1 MAEPENAATS
11 GRGGACVNELRVIA
25 LPSVAMVHEGDD
37 LVAMFL
43 EALGESGLTLEDRDL
58 VIVTSKVVSKSE
70 GPGRSLRRHRRD
82 TRSPSSKVSPRRVLR
97 RRGPMRITETRH
109 GFINANAGIDLSNT
123 DDGTAVLLPKDPDR
137 SARRFRAE
145 IRIAATSTSRSSSPI
160 RSAECG
166 ASASPT
172 SRSVSAGV
180 KPVLDLRGT
189 MDATGRVLEVTEVA
203 IADEIAGAANL
214 VLAKAAATP
223 FALLRGLDESF
234 FGEGSIKD
242 DALRR
247 ANEDLFR

>member
-1 MAEPENAATS
+1 M
-11 GRGGACVNELRVIA
+11 NELRVIA

-43 EALGESGLTLEDRDL
+43 DALGESGLTLEDHDL

-70 GPGRSLRRHRRD
+70 GQVVPFDGTEENKIALIEGESA
-82 TRSPSSKVSPRRVLR
+82 RVLR

-123 DDGTAVLLPKDPDR
+123 DDGTAVLLPKEPDR

-145 IRIAATSTSRSSSPI
+145 LRHRCNVDVAVIITDTFGRVWRVGVTDVAI
-160 RSAECG
+160 G
-166 ASASPT
+166 
-172 SRSVSAGV
+172 VAGV

-203 IADEIAGAANL
+203 IADEIASAANL

-223 FALLRGLDESF
+223 FALLRGLDKSF

>member
-1 MAEPENAATS
+1 M
-11 GRGGACVNELRVIA
+11 NELRVIA
-25 LPSVAMVHEGDD
+25 LPSVAMVHEGND

-43 EALGESGLTLEDRDL
+43 DALGESGLTLEDHDL

-70 GPGRSLRRHRRD
+70 GQVVPFDGTEENKIALIEGESA
-82 TRSPSSKVSPRRVLR
+82 RVLR

-123 DDGTAVLLPKDPDR
+123 DDGTAVLLPKEPDR

-145 IRIAATSTSRSSSPI
+145 LRHRCNVDVAVIITDTFGRVWRVGVTDVAI
-160 RSAECG
+160 G
-166 ASASPT
+166 
-172 SRSVSAGV
+172 VAGV